1 MDAIT
6 AGELINGLNYIKR
19 EAFVSEAIAER
30 TYKNIIACADELLE
44 IIREQI

>member
-19 EAFVSEAIAER
+19 EAS
-30 TYKNIIACADELLE
+30 TTNNTKNIIACADECMS
-44 IIREQI
+44 IIRKAIGE

>member
-19 EAFVSEAIAER
+19 EAN
-30 TYKNIIACADELLE
+30 TTNNTKNIIACADECLD
-44 IIREQI
+44 IIREAIGE